1 MPDLCRTRGD
11 MVQDRMRA
19 RHRLS
24 KLLLGHGRVW
34 RDGKAWTLAHERWLL
49 SQRFAEPALQTTYD
63 HYRAVLLSRD
73 AQPEA
78 IQADLAVWQDRAP
91 FRRAGGPPERLPGPD
106 PAWRPAPGC
115 RGRRLGPLRQGEP
128 VHGLLRAGA
137 KPILQRPGDPPGPHH
152 QGRQPPPAHPAG
164 QGRPGPTSTAPVSAP
179 SSPDVS
185 RPGPQVVARAWAAQL
200 RLCGRLR
207 RLCAPRARPTL
218 SPPPSPGNWP
228 GSCGRDGG
236 LTTDRL
242 PC

>member
-1 MPDLCRTRGD
+1 VPDLCRTRGD

-152 QGRQPPPAHPAG
+152 KAGNLHLRPQLARVGLGLPAPPQCRRPARPTSAG
-164 QGRPGPTSTAPVSAP
+164 LDPRWWPEPGPPSCGCVDACDACAP
-179 SSPDVS
+179 
-185 RPGPQVVARAWAAQL
+185 
-200 RLCGRLR
+200 
-207 RLCAPRARPTL
+207 PRARPTL
-218 SPPPSPGNWP
+218 APPPSPGNWP

-242 PC
+242 SC